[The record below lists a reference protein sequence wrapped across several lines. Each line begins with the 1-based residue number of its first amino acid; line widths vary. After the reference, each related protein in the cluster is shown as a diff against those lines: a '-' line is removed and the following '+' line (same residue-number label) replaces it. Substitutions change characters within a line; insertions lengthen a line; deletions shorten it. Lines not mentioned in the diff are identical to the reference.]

1 MRPQNGM
8 MDCQNATSLSSHNH
22 VILSSCLG
30 KFICNYLL
38 VIAGWVKLMYFSC
51 FSLLLC
57 CRFPNKQTRK
67 QPQSTEGSIWP
78 MFFVDGSRCFC
89 VCGQLSCARLGN
101 CWELELFIYTN
112 ECFYVLVFLK
122 EKMVQSL
129 SARWSPE
136 EGERGRTIWTKL
148 LSDKGSLFFQFFVG
162 PNKTITPGQ

>member
-89 VCGQLSCARLGN
+89 VCGQLSCARLGTLLGA
-101 CWELELFIYTN
+101 WA
-112 ECFYVLVFLK
+112 FYLHKWVLLCPCLPQGEDGSITFSKVK
-122 EKMVQSL
+122 S
-129 SARWSPE
+129 RGGR
-136 EGERGRTIWTKL
+136 EGENHLNKISVWQGFSFLPIL
-148 LSDKGSLFFQFFVG
+148 CG
-162 PNKTITPGQ
+162 P